1 MLGETSEFQERLAV
15 KSTQLFPLVALLQ
28 GIYYAA
34 TGIWS
39 LVSPGTF
46 QKVTGPKTDIW
57 LVKTVGVLVTV
68 IGGVLAMAGL
78 RRQTTREVPLLGIGS
93 AAGLAAIDVIY
104 ASRGRI
110 SPIYLA
116 DAAANAAIIAAW
128 LFVRRRGRSVPLVM
142 EVLRRGD
149 ATDKSAADAQ
159 RTATEA
165 AGARS
170 RAAQGQEAM
179 GV

>member
-1 MLGETSEFQERLAV
+1 VR
-15 KSTQLFPLVALLQ
+15 STQLFPIVSLLQ
-28 GIYYAA
+28 GVYYAA

-46 QKVTGPKTDIW
+46 QKLTGPKTDVW

-78 RRQTTREVPLLGIGS
+78 RRQTTREMPLLGIGS

-104 ASRGRI
+104 AGRGRI

-116 DAAANAAIIAAW
+116 DAAANLALIGAW

-142 EVLRRGD
+142 EAFRRGD
-149 ATDKSAADAQ
+149 ATETPTADA
-159 RTATEA
+159 RRPTTEA
-165 AGARS
+165 AGGSLRT
-170 RAAQGQEAM
+170 AQGQEAM